1 MGVEQGSRNPEPST
15 AAVGVT
21 KVAGSARARELARL
35 AAQVKATGCRI
46 LGLNKG
52 PLFMSED
59 FNDEL
64 PDDFW
69 FGEE

>member
-1 MGVEQGSRNPEPST
+1 M
-15 AAVGVT
+15 GVT
-21 KVAGSARARELARL
+21 KVVDSARARELARL